1 MLFLM
6 EKIWNSSIIP
16 LSPKGGKAGDFGEG
30 KTSVLFK
37 TINRGAQKLKIVKS
51 ILPFLCFCASVAI
64 PAATKAQSDSAFQFL
79 KTISGNFSYFNV
91 DNLDNIYLITNTNQL
106 KKLNANGDSVA
117 AFNDV
122 KRYGNPSSIDV
133 TNPLKVLLYYKNYST
148 VVVLDRLLTVRNTIN
163 FRKQNIFSV
172 NSICLS
178 YDNNIWIFDEED
190 YKLKKID
197 EEGKMLFET
206 TGWRLL
212 FDSVPSPTQLIDRDN
227 FVYIY
232 DPEKGFYIFDYY
244 GSFKNRLAFLN
255 WTNVEVN
262 GKTMYGFGNN
272 KLYSYELKSL
282 NLKEYKLP
290 DFFGNFTSIKAMNGK
305 IYLLN
310 ENSITIYQIK

>member
-1 MLFLM
+1 MK
-6 EKIWNSSIIP
+6 KI
-16 LSPKGGKAGDFGEG
+16 
-30 KTSVLFK
+30 
-37 TINRGAQKLKIVKS
+37 KS
-51 ILPFLCFCASVAI
+51 ILFFLCFGISAS
-64 PAATKAQSDSAFQFL
+64 TYAQSDSTFSFL
-79 KTISGNFSYFNV
+79 KTIPGNFSYFNV
-91 DNLDNIYLITNTNQL
+91 DNLDNIYLVTNTTQL
-106 KKLNANGDSVA
+106 KKISSNGDSVA
-117 AFNDV
+117 VFNDV

-148 VVVLDRLLTVRNTIN
+148 VVVLDRLLTIRNTIN

-178 YDNNIWIFDEED
+178 YDNNIWVFDEED

-197 EEGKMLFET
+197 EEGKLLLET

-212 FDSVPSPTQLIDRDN
+212 FDTVPSPSQLIDRVN
-227 FVYIY
+227 YVYLY
-232 DPEKGFYIFDYY
+232 DAEKGFYIFDYY

-262 GKTMYGFGNN
+262 GKTMYGFSNG

-290 DFFGNFTSIKAMNGK
+290 TFFGKFSSIKAMNGK
-305 IYLLN
+305 VYLLN
-310 ENSITIYQIK
+310 EAGITIYQMK